1 MFFTHK
7 ITPKVFLS
15 KLWGSLHYVVAYF
28 FTLQPTTKKMITA
41 VLTNVNEVHKFK
53 HPKNLFAT
61 PLLIKSQNC
70 KIKETIM

>member
-1 MFFTHK
+1 MWWP
-7 ITPKVFLS
+7 I
-15 KLWGSLHYVVAYF
+15 F